1 MQSVQA
7 RLQSDGFLILEECL
21 SHEECQAWCVRVS
34 DSLDNA
40 DAQGRLQTKIAD
52 QSVTYGS
59 RNLLAIC
66 PEVVELLF
74 RPVIAASCREILG
87 GDYGV
92 VRGLY
97 FDKPPG
103 LSWSLPWHQDLTIAV
118 AERRSIDS
126 ANVSIDGFSKPTL
139 KAGICHVE
147 APTSLL
153 EQMLTVRIHLDL
165 MGPHNGPIVVRRSS
179 HLAGKL
185 LHSQVPAADDVTEV
199 HCPAGSAMLMRPLLS
214 HSSIA
219 SLPGLSLHRRT
230 IHLELSAIEN
240 LPYGFRWHTYIPI
253 RNGQP

>member
-1 MQSVQA
+1 MTLTQ
-7 RLQSDGFLILEECL
+7 LQSDGFFVLEECL
-21 SHEECQAWCVRVS
+21 SPDDCQAWCERVS
-34 DSLDNA
+34 SSLDNS
-40 DAQGRLQTKIAD
+40 DAQGRLQTNIAD
-52 QSVTYGS
+52 QCVTYGS

-66 PEVVELLF
+66 PGVVELLSQ
-74 RPVIAASCREILG
+74 PAIAASCREILG
-87 GDYGV
+87 DDYGV

-118 AERRSIDS
+118 AEHRTGDS
-126 ANVSIDGFSKPTL
+126 ADLSMDGFSKPTL

-147 APTSLL
+147 APTTLL
-153 EQMLTVRIHLDL
+153 EKMLTVRLHLDA
-165 MGPHNGPIVVRRSS
+165 MGPHNGPIVVRKGS

-185 LHSQVPAADDVTEV
+185 LHSQVPAANEITEV

-240 LPYGFRWHTYIPI
+240 LPYGFRWHTFLSSEN
-253 RNGQP
+253 RQP